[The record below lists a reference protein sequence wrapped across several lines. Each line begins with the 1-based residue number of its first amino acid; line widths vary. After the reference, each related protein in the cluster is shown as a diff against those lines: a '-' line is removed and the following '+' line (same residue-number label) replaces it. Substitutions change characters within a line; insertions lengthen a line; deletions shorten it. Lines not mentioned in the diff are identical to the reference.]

1 VCDNELQLTVDK
13 WKKMT
18 AYHNV
23 GWQVAALI
31 AQMPKNDEEVA
42 PSSLDGFCSKPKT
55 HHIIMIS

>member
-1 VCDNELQLTVDK
+1 
-13 WKKMT
+13 MT